1 MGIGI
6 IEDCHEWESESSRSS
21 RMGIGIGIVANGNH
35 RDLQLQVWRLWFGI
49 GGAKIKRLL
58 GVEIKKRSYK
68 MKGGK

>member
-6 IEDCHEWESESSRSS
+6 IEDCHEWESKSSRSS
-21 RMGIGIGIVANGNH
+21 LMGIKIVANGN
-35 RDLQLQVWRLWFGI
+35 RPDLRLQVRRLWFGI

-68 MKGGK
+68 MKGSK